1 VRSTRFVIALVG
13 ALVEASPVVSVRASS
28 MPRAGRGAIDDAAR
42 FEHLSADLTARDDDE
57 KPRFEVPV
65 GVSEHAQVAIAKDGA
80 TL

>member
-1 VRSTRFVIALVG
+1 
-13 ALVEASPVVSVRASS
+13 